1 MESPPPSIKF
11 NIDTWKIKVRE
22 RRNNRMRIQ
31 INLSKDEA
39 LAYKN
44 FADVV
49 RPEAVSDSD
58 FMRTIFLTGIE
69 AMNNE
74 LADLVKK
81 YAKEN
86 KEELAS
92 SGITVLEDEDGGIR
106 LADSSVLAQ
115 DVSGNPSTLDPENFL
130 DKAQTK
136 DKLNEDLKKDK

>member
-22 RRNNRMRIQ
+22 RRNNRMRLQ

-49 RPEAVSDSD
+49 RPQDISDAD
-58 FMRTIFLTGIE
+58 FMKTIFLTGIE
-69 AMNNE
+69 SMNRE

-86 KEELAS
+86 KEELAA
-92 SGITVLEDEDGGIR
+92 SGITVLEDEHGGIK
-106 LADSSVLAQ
+106 LADTSVLEHDQ
-115 DVSGNPSTLDPENFL
+115 INFF
-130 DKAQTK
+130 
-136 DKLNEDLKKDK
+136 

>member
-86 KEELAS
+86 KEELAA
-92 SGITVLEDEDGGIR
+92 SGITVLEDDDGEVQLAETAQLEAEASGI
-106 LADSSVLAQ
+106 
-115 DVSGNPSTLDPENFL
+115 
-130 DKAQTK
+130 
-136 DKLNEDLKKDK
+136 